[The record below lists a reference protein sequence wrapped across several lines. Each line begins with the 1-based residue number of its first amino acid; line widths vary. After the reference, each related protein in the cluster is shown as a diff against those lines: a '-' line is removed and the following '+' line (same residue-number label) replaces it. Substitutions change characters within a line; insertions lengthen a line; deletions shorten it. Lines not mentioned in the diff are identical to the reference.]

1 MHEVNYYETIQGSQE
16 WLDLRKGKV
25 SASRAADLL
34 ATVRYGEAAAYR
46 NYKTELAIE
55 RITGKSPERYVTKQ
69 MEYGTDTEPV
79 ARLMYQLVTGNE
91 VKKSGIYVIEGKN
104 ACASL
109 DGEIG
114 TDGLLEI
121 KCRELA
127 NHVESLALNKV
138 PDQYYKQIQFQLW
151 VTNRQWGDYCSYA
164 DEMPDN
170 AQLFIQRVQRDEDVI
185 ADIVE
190 RYEQIEQDIENIIA
204 TIGRFKLRTE
214 VGDGQVKSE

>member
-1 MHEVNYYETIQGSQE
+1 MHEVNYIDIEQGSDE
-16 WLDLRKGKV
+16 WRDIRRGKA

-55 RITGKSPERYVTKQ
+55 RITGKSPERYVTRQ

-79 ARLMYQLVTGNE
+79 ARLMYQLVTGNM

-109 DGEIG
+109 DGEVG
-114 TDGLLEI
+114 DDGVIEI

-127 NHVESLALNKV
+127 NHVESLALGKV
-138 PDQYYKQIQFQLW
+138 PDMYYKQIQFQLW
-151 VTNRQWGDYCSYA
+151 VTHRQWGDYVSYC
-164 DEMPDN
+164 DEMPNN
-170 AQLFIQRVQRDEDVI
+170 AQLFIQRVERDEAMI
-185 ADIVE
+185 ADIIE
-190 RYEQIEQDIENIIA
+190 RYEQMERDIELITK
-204 TIGRFKLRTE
+204 TIQQYKLK
-214 VGDGQVKSE
+214 GGK

>member
-1 MHEVNYYETIQGSQE
+1 MHEVNYYDIDQGSQE

-46 NYKTELAIE
+46 NYRTELAIE
-55 RITGKSPERYVTKQ
+55 RITGKSPERYVSNAMQ
-69 MEYGTDTEPV
+69 YGTDTEPV
-79 ARLMYQLVTGNE
+79 ARTMYQLVTGNL

-114 TDGLLEI
+114 DDGVLEI
-121 KCRELA
+121 KCREMA
-127 NHVESLALNKV
+127 NHVESLSLNKI
-138 PDQYYKQIQFQLW
+138 PDVYYKQIQYQLW
-151 VTNRQWGDYCSYA
+151 VTHRKWGDYLSYC

-170 AQLFIQRVQRDEDVI
+170 AQLFIKRVERDEEVI
-185 ADIVE
+185 GEIVE
-190 RYEQIEQDIENIIA
+190 RYEQIEKDIEQITNMIRNYKRE
-204 TIGRFKLRTE
+204 G
-214 VGDGQVKSE
+214 